1 MAVSVDRLT
10 EVDKTISFVQLL
22 AGSQRFKELFSEGMQ
37 LVEEAAAYLDGPGRL
52 EARTLSRVL
61 NDAYSAESMRL
72 TTRLMQIASWL
83 LIRRAVTDGEMTPME
98 AKAER
103 VKVRISAQNMVSEP
117 GVFAQLPSAL
127 QGLTRRSLRLQS
139 RILHLDRM
147 VNGTTDQDDAR
158 VARRGIDQQFER
170 LRLVYGPAA

>member
-1 MAVSVDRLT
+1 
-10 EVDKTISFVQLL
+10 
-22 AGSQRFKELFSEGMQ
+22 
-37 LVEEAAAYLDGPGRL
+37 
-52 EARTLSRVL
+52 
-61 NDAYSAESMRL
+61 
-72 TTRLMQIASWL
+72 
-83 LIRRAVTDGEMTPME
+83 MTPME

-103 VKVRISAQNMVSEP
+103 VKVRVSAQNMVSEP

-147 VNGTTDQDDAR
+147 VNGTAEQDDAR